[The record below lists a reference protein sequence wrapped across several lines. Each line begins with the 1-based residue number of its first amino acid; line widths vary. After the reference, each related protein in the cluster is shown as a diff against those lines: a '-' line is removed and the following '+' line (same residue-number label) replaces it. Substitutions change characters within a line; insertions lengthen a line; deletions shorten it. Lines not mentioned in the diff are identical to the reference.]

1 MTGGV
6 ITCKWENK
14 HVVERL
20 PQRFVGKL
28 LSSELSVWSKWLSQT
43 FYCMLVGNWLTLCQ
57 WQKGNSCSQHTVP
70 DWISVRYH
78 HFFHLF
84 YFSEWITPYRE
95 KHFVSDVPF
104 IDSHCHL
111 DFLFKRKNYTA
122 SLYGYLQAGGDKI
135 ATQTTPPNF
144 AGCLAIFCDPVF
156 WSQGWS
162 NGVNFIWV

>member
-1 MTGGV
+1 MYA
-6 ITCKWENK
+6 
-14 HVVERL
+14 ERL
-20 PQRFVGKL
+20 PQKFIEKL
-28 LSSELSVWSKWLSQT
+28 LSSELSVQSKWLQPHLLQHASGQ
-43 FYCMLVGNWLTLCQ
+43 LVLTLCQ
-57 WQKGNSCSQHTVP
+57 WQTGNNCSQHTVP

-78 HFFHLF
+78 HFTHLFF

-162 NGVNFIWV
+162 NGVNFFWV

>member
-1 MTGGV
+1 MAAKIGWG
-6 ITCKWENK
+6 I
-14 HVVERL
+14 
-20 PQRFVGKL
+20 F
-28 LSSELSVWSKWLSQT
+28 SSELSIRMKRHSLQHPSRQHVIFFEFLRGNN
-43 FYCMLVGNWLTLCQ
+43 CMQ
-57 WQKGNSCSQHTVP
+57 RTVP
-70 DWISVRYH
+70 TKLLIIKYH
-78 HFFHLF
+78 HFTHLF

-162 NGVNFIWV
+162 NGVNFFWV